1 MPFKHG
7 GKGTRL
13 YRIWCGMRRR
23 CNCETD
29 AAYPRYGGRG
39 IRVCAEWDDFGSF
52 RDWAFVNGYADDLT
66 IDRADN
72 DKGYEPG
79 NCRWVSYVEQN
90 RNYSR
95 NNPIEHAGRVAL
107 IGDFAAEHGL
117 PADIVKNRV
126 RRYGWT
132 MDEALTTPVRKREK
146 REPWRAH
153 GMSKS
158 TYYRAKAEGRI

>member
-1 MPFKHG
+1 MPYRHG
-7 GKGTRL
+7 GRNERL
-13 YRIWCGMRRR
+13 YNIWCKMRSR
-23 CNCETD
+23 CNRETD

-39 IRVCAEWDDFGSF
+39 ITVCAEWDDYAAF
-52 RDWAFVNGYADDLT
+52 RAWALANGYADHLT
-66 IDRADN
+66 IDRRDN
-72 DKGYEPG
+72 DRGYEPG
-79 NCRWVSYVEQN
+79 NCRWATYAEQN
-90 RNYSR
+90 RNYGR
-95 NNPIEHAGRVAL
+95 NRPVEHDGRTAL

-132 MDEALTTPVRKREK
+132 MDEALKTPVQKRVK